1 MNLSEPFIRKPVMT
15 TLCAVSA
22 AIFGIAAYLLLP
34 VSDLPDIAYPVISV
48 TTTYPGASPQ
58 IMASNVSTPLEIQMM
73 QIEGLHLI
81 TSRNQE
87 GVSSIVLQF
96 VLNKDMGQAEAE
108 VEAAIQ
114 RAMGNLPADLPQ
126 PPSFQT
132 TNPNTQPIVYI
143 TMATDT
149 LSMGDLYDYANN
161 MVAQRMMMLEG
172 VSNAQVYGSARAVC
186 IQMDANAL
194 ASRNL
199 TVLDV
204 ASAVSKANVFTPGG
218 QIYGNYSQYIIN
230 PKGQL
235 LRAQDYRDLI
245 VRYQDGAP
253 VRLRDVSKPVDG
265 LQKEYLAIDFWT
277 SWMQS
282 RASSLVVAVTPA
294 PGANDVLVAREVR
307 RTLETLQKSLPA
319 SVEAYINYDRSVQ
332 IVESINDVKLTLL
345 IAFALVV
352 LVVFLFLGRAR
363 ETVVPCDRA
372 AAFLARAPSRS
383 CSCSATAST
392 ICRSWP

>member
-114 RAMGNLPADLPQ
+114 RATGNLPADLPQ

-265 LQKEYLAIDFWT
+265 LQKEYL
-277 SWMQS
+277 
-282 RASSLVVAVTPA
+282 
-294 PGANDVLVAREVR
+294 
-307 RTLETLQKSLPA
+307 
-319 SVEAYINYDRSVQ
+319 YIS
-332 IVESINDVKLTLL
+332 
-345 IAFALVV
+345 
-352 LVVFLFLGRAR
+352 LFLPFVGVYLNA
-363 ETVVPCDRA
+363 RA
-372 AAFLARAPSRS
+372 ACNNAARAPFRGA
-383 CSCSATAST
+383 ATSLD
-392 ICRSWP
+392 S